1 VKRLFCTVPCSSIL
15 ANFAAGV
22 DSLAKDQ
29 FAQISFMALQ
39 YLKQWLFIHSR
50 STKEFSHTMPS
61 TVNKQEANDLLA
73 QQQRALPTPAREG
86 GSPQTSTDTLTLSVD
101 PGEVAQLLARWPS
114 ARRAQVVLEVD
125 DPFLTGENQLLAANG
140 RRAEICYVLHC
151 GDPAEG
157 VLLHSKTFYPEGV
170 YRLPTGGIHTG
181 EPVVETLQREIYEET
196 GLIVGEETGQVRL
209 ERFLG
214 VLAYALHHRTLG
226 NVSFA
231 TYHFLVC
238 MSPES
243 VLVPQDPAE
252 SIRGWQW
259 RPSHQLADAAATLD
273 QVGLQWA
280 AWGDWGRFRAL
291 SHRFVQAMLLGI
303 QGDAGEKEFS
313 QIDDV
318 LGAGQPAPVHHRL

>member
-1 VKRLFCTVPCSSIL
+1 
-15 ANFAAGV
+15 
-22 DSLAKDQ
+22 
-29 FAQISFMALQ
+29 
-39 YLKQWLFIHSR
+39 
-50 STKEFSHTMPS
+50 MPS

-73 QQQRALPTPAREG
+73 QQRALPTPERG
-86 GSPQTSTDTLTLSVD
+86 GNSPQASTDTLTLSVD
-101 PGEVAQLLARWPS
+101 PGEVAQLCARWPS
-114 ARRAQVVLEVD
+114 ARRAQAVLAVD

-151 GDPAEG
+151 GDPAAG

-181 EPVVETLQREIYEET
+181 EPVVETLKREIYEET
-196 GLIVGEETGQVRL
+196 GLVVGEDAGQVRL

-226 NVSFA
+226 SVSFA

-238 MSPES
+238 MAPES
-243 VLVPQDPAE
+243 VLAPQDPAE

-259 RPSHQLADAAATLD
+259 RPSHQLADTAAALD

-291 SHRFVQAMLLGI
+291 SHRFVQATLLGI

-313 QIDDV
+313 QIDDI
-318 LGAGQPAPVHHRL
+318 LRAGQPAPVHHRL